1 MKSIFEKTTL
11 KAVILVVATLFFAEP
26 VFAQASQGQAANDTQ
41 QATIRVS
48 GEAVKTVDA
57 DMAVIRL
64 GIVQQAKTPT
74 AASQAVMAAAD
85 KTINALVALGIE
97 KKLISTGY
105 FGIYPVYDDRPNKQ
119 NEIVGY
125 RADTTLTVT
134 VREVSLVGQA
144 VEASLGA
151 GVTEVR
157 GVSYGKKDEEA
168 LKNEVLRLAVASA
181 QRKADVIA
189 GALGRRLG
197 SAISVDEQGFSVNA
211 PETRLYMA
219 KAMGAGA
226 PDAFAPGS
234 IEVRASVSILFAME

>member
-1 MKSIFEKTTL
+1 MKPINRKNFTAL
-11 KAVILVVATLFFAEP
+11 LILGLMATVFALP
-26 VFAQASQGQAANDTQ
+26 AFAQATV
-41 QATIRVS
+41 RVT

-64 GIVQQAKTPT
+64 GIVQQTKTPA
-74 AASQAVMAAAD
+74 AASQAVMATAD
-85 KTINALVALGIE
+85 RTINALVALGIE

-125 RADTTLTVT
+125 RADTTLTIT

-144 VEASLGA
+144 VETSLGA

-157 GVSYGKKDEEA
+157 GVSYGKKDEES
-168 LKNEVLRLAVASA
+168 LKNEVLRLAVANA
-181 QRKADVIA
+181 QRKAEVIV
-189 GALGRRLG
+189 GALGRKLG
-197 SAISVDEQGFSVNA
+197 QAVSVEEQGFSMNA
-211 PETRLYMA
+211 PETRVYMA

-226 PDAFAPGS
+226 SDAFAPGS
-234 IEVRASVSILFAME
+234 IEVRASVSILFSME